1 MSSSDVTKKKR
12 MALHQSLV
20 LEFPGR
26 VECAVHY
33 SMRVLVGTSDGR
45 LVLFD
50 TRKDPNKPVS
60 VYELP
65 HKKRIQQILVVPHI
79 RLVIVLANNTVTVH
93 SATDL
98 GVASSEFHLANN
110 VTHLS
115 VNQRGPPHFR
125 ICAASSAKLQLFQFE
140 AKEKRYKYLRELSIA
155 DPPEVVG
162 WYRNK
167 LIVGSRRG
175 YSLVN
180 DKTAEALPI
189 NLTINSN
196 TNPMVKLLPN
206 EEIVVSAMDALGVF
220 LLFTGEPVHR
230 NSIAWSKPPAAIE
243 YTSPYLV
250 SMIPQK
256 GVEIHSMQDGTLVQS
271 ISLPRITAMFGN
283 GMKWDMEP
291 RTGGDSEDV
300 IVVASLNATGTTSIF
315 KIEQMPMEQQV
326 QELLDRG
333 RIEEASDLMK
343 KSISSLNADKQKSR
357 MRRFHRQ
364 VAIALLKRCEFD
376 AAVEFIYRSGMDP
389 REWLSFF
396 PDLVSPSFAYEPT
409 ILTPDVLPRGSS
421 ASPDWNSVLAALLK
435 DNAGNLAP
443 ELVSAGHAKL
453 YSQATKSL
461 LKCLEMVKKHST
473 RDRSSSR
480 ESVFATPPRS
490 RSTSRE
496 NEFAATHAA
505 SISSSSGSF
514 HRGITRTASTIVSTS
529 SSSFPKDIQRSEAV
543 DTALLRLYIMH
554 ESFSEIAALLTT
566 VDNQGDGA
574 HCDMGS
580 SQALLMHHHLY
591 FELGLLY
598 ERHGR
603 ALDALDVYARMGSG
617 EYVQNPL
624 EDGTSGA
631 QAAVDL
637 LQTLDDI
644 PLVLY
649 HSKWVLKAD
658 PHEALRIFTH
668 RPRHLKPFVS
678 GDVVAH
684 LKEYASD
691 PAVVQRYL
699 ESLVDAEGG
708 GSAGTTMSDAENPHH
723 TRLALEYLEEVL
735 KAIKGGREPSKSHPG
750 KEPAPLGDA
759 RKRLL
764 KYLKAP
770 ESAYDAGALMA
781 KVKTAPALR
790 EELLVVSGRGGFH
803 EDALAMLLAENDVP
817 GGEAYCLKY
826 GVSRKGGTSNRALL
840 KLLEL
845 LFKEK
850 DADMAEY
857 AHLLMARHAKALNG
871 TAALNLIPASTP
883 LVKVMDFLSQLLP
896 HSAHEVRETTLARNL
911 SNIYNLQVQ
920 CERVD
925 KFSESV
931 EIDTKTTCGVC
942 RKRIDTNIFA
952 VYPNGSVV
960 HFACGPNVNMH
971 MDPVSGEMFG

>member
-1 MSSSDVTKKKR
+1 MSTESSKQKR

-26 VECAVHY
+26 VECVVHY
-33 SMRVLVGTSDGR
+33 SMRVLVGTADGR

-50 TRKDPNKPVS
+50 TRKDPNKPVG
-60 VYELP
+60 VHELP

-79 RLVIVLANNTVTVH
+79 RMVIVLANNTVTVH

-98 GVASSEFHLANN
+98 ELVSSEFHLAKD

-125 ICAASSAKLQLFQFE
+125 VCAASATKLQLFQFE
-140 AKEKRYKYLRELSIA
+140 AKEKRYKYLRELAIA

-175 YSLVN
+175 YALIN
-180 DKTAEALPI
+180 DKTAEALSI
-189 NLTINSN
+189 NLNVN
-196 TNPMVKLLPN
+196 TTPMVKLLPN

-220 LLFTGEPVHR
+220 LLFTGEPVQR
-230 NSIAWSKPPAAIE
+230 NSIAWTKAPVAIE

-256 GVEIHSMQDGTLVQS
+256 GIDVHSMQDGSLVQS
-271 ISLPRITAMFGN
+271 IALPRITAMFGN

-300 IVVASLNATGTTSIF
+300 IVVAALTATGSTSIF
-315 KIEQMPMEQQV
+315 KVEQMPMEQQV

-364 VAIALLKRCEFD
+364 VAITLLKRCEFD

-443 ELVSAGHAKL
+443 ELVANGHAKL
-453 YSQATKSL
+453 YTKSSKAL
-461 LKCLEMVKKHST
+461 LKCLEMIKKHSS

-480 ESVFATPPRS
+480 EGMFATPPRS

-496 NEFAATHAA
+496 SEFSAAH
-505 SISSSSGSF
+505 SSGGSF
-514 HRGITRTASTIVSTS
+514 HRAPVLSRAAATV

-554 ESFSEIAALLTT
+554 ESMSEIAALLTT
-566 VDNQGDGA
+566 IDHQGEGA
-574 HCDMGS
+574 HCDLGS

-591 FELGLLY
+591 FELGLLF

-603 ALDALDVYARMGSG
+603 VLDALDVYARMGSG
-617 EYVQNPL
+617 EYIQNPL
-624 EDGTSGA
+624 EDSTSGA

-637 LQTLDDI
+637 LLTVEDTS
-644 PLVLY
+644 LVLY
-649 HSKWVLKAD
+649 HSKWVLEAD
-658 PHEALRIFTH
+658 PHEALRVFTH
-668 RPRHLKPFVS
+668 RPRHLKPFVAA
-678 GDVVAH
+678 DVVAH
-684 LKEYASD
+684 LKEHASD
-691 PAVVQRYL
+691 PAVVQKYL
-699 ESLVDAEGG
+699 ESFVDGG
-708 GSAGTTMSDAENPHH
+708 DGATSTATDAENPHH
-723 TRLALEYLEEVL
+723 TRLALEYLDEVL
-735 KAIKGGREPSKSHPG
+735 KAVQSGLDPSKSHPG
-750 KEPAPLGDA
+750 KEPSPLGEA

-781 KVKTAPALR
+781 KVKSTPALR
-790 EELLVVSGRGGFH
+790 EELLVICGRGGFH
-803 EDALAMLLAENDVP
+803 EQALLALLASKNVP
-817 GGEAYCLKY
+817 AAEAYCVKY
-826 GVSRKGGTSNRALL
+826 GIPRKGGSNYNGALL
-840 KLLEL
+840 KLVEL
-845 LFKEK
+845 LFKHK
-850 DADMAEY
+850 DGDMAEY
-857 AHLLMARHAKALNG
+857 AHLLMVRTIIYIL
-871 TAALNLIPASTP
+871 LISPFWTHNR
-883 LVKVMDFLSQLLP
+883 KIY
-896 HSAHEVRETTLARNL
+896 
-911 SNIYNLQVQ
+911 NIYISF
-920 CERVD
+920 RPAMP
-925 KFSESV
+925 
-931 EIDTKTTCGVC
+931 
-942 RKRIDTNIFA
+942 RR
-952 VYPNGSVV
+952 
-960 HFACGPNVNMH
+960 
-971 MDPVSGEMFG
+971 